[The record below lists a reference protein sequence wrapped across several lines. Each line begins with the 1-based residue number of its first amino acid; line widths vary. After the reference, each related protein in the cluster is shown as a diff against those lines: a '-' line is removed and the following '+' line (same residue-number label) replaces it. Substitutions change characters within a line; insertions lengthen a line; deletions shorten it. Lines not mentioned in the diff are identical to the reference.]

1 MRIGFPGRIFGRPRL
16 KTHDGR
22 RPPQYPHLSVSLL
35 YLRDILEY
43 LHQQDIRLYR
53 MSPYL
58 LPADAASEEQIAE
71 CHEMLAFVGELA
83 GRYGI
88 RLTMH
93 ALAYTTLSTPDD
105 QLAEHSR
112 RELARWSRLADA
124 MRLPAESV
132 IVLHVGGIY
141 GDGEASKERFLRR
154 LDTLPDNTRSRL
166 ALENDDASYSLADVH
181 QLAQRAG
188 LPIVLDYLH
197 FLNHNPEG
205 LPLSQAVRM
214 AQESWPAGVRPKIHF
229 SSPRTELKG
238 ATVSGLKGAWPPQWT
253 EHADFVNPFEFIR
266 FLQEIP
272 DAGNM
277 DVMLEAR
284 ARDLAV
290 LRLTADLH
298 RFAPALARLHESS
311 PGEHPWGM

>member
-22 RPPQYPHLSVSLL
+22 RPPQHPHLSVSLL

-53 MSPYL
+53 MSAHL
-58 LPADAASEEQIAE
+58 LPMNAAPEEQIAE
-71 CHEMLAFVGELA
+71 CHAMLAFVGALA
-83 GRYGI
+83 RRYDI

-112 RELARWSRLADA
+112 RELALWSRLVDA
-124 MRLPAESV
+124 MQLPAESV
-132 IVLHVGGIY
+132 IVLHVGGRY
-141 GDGEASKERFLRR
+141 EDEKASKERFLRR
-154 LDTLPDNTRSRL
+154 LDSLPENTRARL

-205 LPLSQAVRM
+205 LSLSQAVRM
-214 AQESWPAGVRPKIHF
+214 AQERWPAGVRPKIHF
-229 SSPRTELKG
+229 SSPRTELRQAAAAG
-238 ATVSGLKGAWPPQWT
+238 PKGAWPPQWT

-266 FLQEIP
+266 FLQDVP
-272 DAGNM
+272 SAGRV

-298 RFAPALARLHESS
+298 RFAPALAHLLDKS
-311 PGEHPWGM
+311 PGEHPWET